1 MKKKSQIQEIKE
13 GLAMR
18 QRTYS
23 GRLQPF
29 GPKSNL
35 PNRNAVELSTV
46 PSSSKEKYNG
56 GREDP
61 K

>member
-1 MKKKSQIQEIKE
+1 MKKSQIQEIKE

-18 QRTYS
+18 QRTYT

-29 GPKSNL
+29 GPKSHL
-35 PNRNAVELSTV
+35 PNAKAVALSTV
-46 PSSSKEKYNG
+46 PSSSKEKYDG
-56 GREDP
+56 GREEP

>member
-1 MKKKSQIQEIKE
+1 MKKSQIQEIKE

-18 QRTYS
+18 QKTYS

-29 GPKSNL
+29 GPAAPL
-35 PNRNAVELSTV
+35 PTKNAVRLSTV

-56 GREDP
+56 GRD
-61 K
+61 